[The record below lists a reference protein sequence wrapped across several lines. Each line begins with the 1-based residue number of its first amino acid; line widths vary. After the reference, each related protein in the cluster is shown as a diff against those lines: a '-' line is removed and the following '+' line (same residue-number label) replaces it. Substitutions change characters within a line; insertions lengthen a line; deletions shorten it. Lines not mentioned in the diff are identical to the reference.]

1 MEYRHIEPYEDGRL
15 NVIIETPK
23 GCANKYDYDPN
34 LRLFKLKKM
43 LPLGNFFP
51 YNFGFLPNT
60 IAEDG
65 DPLDVL
71 VLMDEP
77 AWPGCLVPCR
87 PLGILLA
94 EQKEKHKKKYR
105 NDRIIA
111 ASAASLSYGLV
122 NELEDLGPV
131 LLKGIETFFKDYNK
145 NEDKI
150 FTPLGW
156 GKAKKATQLVNK
168 HNIGQ

>member
-1 MEYRHIEPYEDGRL
+1 MEYRHIEPYVDGRL

-23 GCANKYDYDPN
+23 GSANKYDYDPN

-43 LPLGNFFP
+43 LPLGNSFP

-94 EQKEKHKKKYR
+94 EQKEKHKK
-105 NDRIIA
+105 
-111 ASAASLSYGLV
+111 
-122 NELEDLGPV
+122 
-131 LLKGIETFFKDYNK
+131 
-145 NEDKI
+145 
-150 FTPLGW
+150 
-156 GKAKKATQLVNK
+156 
-168 HNIGQ
+168 NIGMTE